1 MTTRSHGR
9 WGMTRRDLLRVGAG
23 LLVGATPLP
32 ALAHR
37 KTQPDRDL
45 RLYNLHTAEQ
55 VNVVYWSRGE
65 YVSEA
70 LDEINRHLRDF
81 RTGDVSAIDPKLLD
95 ILFALRR
102 RLESTGSY
110 HVVSGY
116 RSPRTNAMLAK
127 NRNGVAKRSL
137 HTRGMAIDVKLPGR
151 NLRDVQH
158 AARAMAAG
166 GVGYYPSSGFVHLD
180 VGRVRFW

>member
-1 MTTRSHGR
+1 MTMTSHGR
-9 WGMTRRDLLRVGAG
+9 WRMTRRDMLRVGAG

-37 KTQPDRDL
+37 KTEPDRDL
-45 RLYNLHTAEQ
+45 RLYNLHTTEQ

-70 LDEINRHLRDF
+70 LDEINRNLRDF
-81 RTGDVSAIDPKLLD
+81 RTGDISAIDPKLLD
-95 ILFALRR
+95 LLFALRS
-102 RLESTGSY
+102 RLESKGVY
-110 HVVSGY
+110 QVVSGY
-116 RSPRTNAMLAK
+116 RSPKTNAMLAN
-127 NRNGVAKRSL
+127 NRKGVAKRSL

-151 NLRDVQH
+151 KLRDVQR
-158 AARAMAAG
+158 AARAMQAG
-166 GVGYYPSSGFVHLD
+166 GVGYYPRSGFVHLD